1 MELIAVLLVP
11 ALAAALSLAGG
22 RKWAAAVTLGGALA
36 VTGLAA
42 LIAVRVVRNGALSAF
57 GGWLFSDGL
66 GALVL
71 LLVAFVGLT
80 SALFSGGY
88 LHARHGPDD
97 TARPAY
103 YPLYNL
109 FLLSMLAVPILA
121 NLALVWIAVAL
132 TTLVSAFLVAHDD
145 TAESLE
151 AAWKYVVLTT
161 LGAVMALLGILFL
174 YWSMRLAG
182 GGAFTWEGL
191 RAAAP
196 RTPAPI
202 LWMGFLLV
210 LVGFG
215 TKTGLAPMHTWLPD
229 AHSQAPAP
237 VCALLS
243 GVETTT
249 ALYAVLRLLPVMEAA
264 GDGQARAWFLVFG
277 LISVGAAALLLVYVR
292 DYKRM
297 FAFSTIEHMGIVM
310 VAAGLG
316 GPAHFGAAF
325 QITTH
330 ALAKSLS
337 FYAAGAIL
345 LAAGTQEIARIQGL
359 ARTAPAA
366 AGALL
371 LGGLAIA
378 GAPPFAVFMSEF
390 AIFKSGLGA
399 GQYLVVGLLALFV
412 AVAFCAMMRH
422 VGRMVFGPGGG
433 DAPVAAALPASCLG
447 ALALAA
453 LPVLVLGVYL
463 PTGLHRLLAAAAAAL
478 GGGP

>member
-1 MELIAVLLVP
+1 MALIGVLLVP
-11 ALAAALSLAGG
+11 ALAAALSLISGRRWAG
-22 RKWAAAVTLGGALA
+22 AVTLAGAVAAFALA
-36 VTGLAA
+36 V
-42 LIAVRVVRNGALSAF
+42 LIAVRVVRDGALSAL
-57 GGWLFSDGL
+57 GGWLYCDPL

-88 LHARHGPDD
+88 IRARHGPGEE
-97 TARPAY
+97 ARSPY

-109 FLLSMLAVPILA
+109 FLLSMLAVPVLA
-121 NLALVWIAVAL
+121 NVALVWIAVAL
-132 TTLVSAFLVAHDD
+132 TTLVSAFLVAYED
-145 TAESLE
+145 TAQSLE
-151 AAWKYVVLTT
+151 AAWKYVILTT

-174 YWSMRLAG
+174 YWSLRLAG

-196 RTPAPI
+196 QMPAPV

-215 TKTGLAPMHTWLPD
+215 TKAGLAPMHTWLPD

-249 ALYAVLRLLPVMEAA
+249 ALYAVLRLFPVMEAA
-264 GDGQARAWFLVFG
+264 GDGQARVWFLVFG
-277 LISVGAAALLLVYVR
+277 LISAGAAALLLVYVR

-316 GPAHFGAAF
+316 GAAHFGAAF
-325 QITTH
+325 QIVTH

-345 LAAGTQEIARIQGL
+345 LAAGTQEIARIRGL
-359 ARTAPAA
+359 VRTAPVA

-422 VGRMVFGPGGG
+422 VGHMVFGPAAEG
-433 DAPVAAALPASCLG
+433 APAAAALPAACQG

-463 PTGLHRLLAAAAAAL
+463 PLGLHRLLAAAATAL
-478 GGGP
+478 GGGL